1 MARDAI
7 GAGEAAAMFLPE
19 SPWEMAT
26 WRAQHYSLFTAVIR
40 LGFFILSKAPAYLFT
55 RSPLI
60 ERRGKHLDELTS
72 KDRAFIRFNQWV
84 TVLLVLNMFHYCTV
98 SPNIRWQLGQ
108 ARRPREPSAR
118 VLSADARSCVRW
130 PAAVTAEH
138 ARGDPRLLHRVRF
151 RVHAH
156 ASRTPSSQHL
166 WPNTQAP
173 PPPGSAAPLLQP
185 RVA

>member
-1 MARDAI
+1 MNFPWCAAGRHVARSRRVGCAD
-7 GAGEAAAMFLPE
+7 AMFLPE

-108 ARRPREPSAR
+108 ARRPREPLRAR
-118 VLSADARSCVRW
+118 AQR
-130 PAAVTAEH
+130 
-138 ARGDPRLLHRVRF
+138 
-151 RVHAH
+151 
-156 ASRTPSSQHL
+156 
-166 WPNTQAP
+166 
-173 PPPGSAAPLLQP
+173 
-185 RVA
+185 